1 MKQLWKKYKELIRY
15 LIVGILTTV
24 VSLGTYFLCVRTFLN
39 PEAAIE
45 LQIANVISWVAAVTF
60 AYVANRIYVFESKNQ
75 NILSE
80 IALFFMARVGSLLMD
95 MGIMF
100 VLVTIMGV
108 NDKIAKLAVQVV
120 VTVANYILS
129 KLFVFRK

>member
-1 MKQLWKKYKELIRY
+1 MKQLWNKYRELIRY
-15 LIVGILTTV
+15 LIVGVLTTV
-24 VSLGTYFLCVRTFLN
+24 VSLGTYYICVETFLN

>member
-1 MKQLWKKYKELIRY
+1 MEEI
-15 LIVGILTTV
+15 
-24 VSLGTYFLCVRTFLN
+24 F
-39 PEAAIE
+39 
-45 LQIANVISWVAAVTF
+45 
-60 AYVANRIYVFESKNQ
+60 
-75 NILSE
+75 LSE
-80 IALFFMARVGSLLMD
+80 IALFFTARLGSLLLD

>member
-1 MKQLWKKYKELIRY
+1 MKQLWNKYRELIRY
-15 LIVGILTTV
+15 LIVGVLTTV
-24 VSLGTYFLCVRTFLN
+24 VSLGTYYICVETFLN

-80 IALFFMARVGSLLMD
+80 IALFFTARVGSLLLD

>member
-1 MKQLWKKYKELIRY
+1 MKQLWNKYRELIRY
-15 LIVGILTTV
+15 LIVGVLTTV
-24 VSLGTYFLCVRTFLN
+24 VSLGTYYICVETFLN

-80 IALFFMARVGSLLMD
+80 IALFFTARVGSLLLD

-108 NDKIAKLAVQVV
+108 NDKIAKLAVQVI

>member
-1 MKQLWKKYKELIRY
+1 MKQLWNKYRELIRY
-15 LIVGILTTV
+15 LIVGVLTTV
-24 VSLGTYFLCVRTFLN
+24 VSLGTYYICVETFLN

-80 IALFFMARVGSLLMD
+80 IALFFTARVGSLLLD

-108 NDKIAKLAVQVV
+108 DDKIAKLAVQVV

>member
-1 MKQLWKKYKELIRY
+1 MKQLWNKYMELIRY
-15 LIVGILTTV
+15 LIVGVLTTV
-24 VSLGTYFLCVRTFLN
+24 VSLGTYYICVETFLN

-80 IALFFMARVGSLLMD
+80 IAMFFTARVGSLLLD